1 MESLIDKLKVKPI
14 PKTKEQV
21 EVKIPVP
28 QALQNIQ
35 VKPRIL
41 DKRKDMQLD
50 RVEIMKRVQKRKI
63 AKPEDVSVQV
73 EDRPE
78 PVQKPVAKPKKPK
91 EPTDEATIKVKKPRK
106 LKGRKLKIVPITKGT
121 ISTHGV
127 VDKKKLPPPQKTQ
140 LPRVVEG
147 DLQEIVEGD
156 IIEMD
161 RIPKESKKVI
171 VKAPSY
177 YMNNR
182 EIFVQFINL
191 LFKQYRDQI
200 LQDKADF
207 ADFEGDIVAE
217 KCQKGEDVDFSL
229 LTHQKI
235 VRDYLNLYTPYRGLL
250 LYHGLGSG
258 KTCSSIAI
266 AEGMK
271 TSKRVII
278 MTPASLRRNY
288 IEELKYCG
296 DPLYK
301 KNQFWEFV
309 SVEEKPGLVEELHK
323 ILSLSKEFIR
333 KNGGAWLVNI
343 KKRSNY
349 ESLGSEERKN
359 LEAQLNEMIREKYQ
373 FINYNGLRTSHLQ
386 TLTGN
391 WAHNPFDNC
400 VIIIDEAHNFI
411 SRIVNKLKKP
421 ESLSFRLYEY
431 LMSAENCRIVL
442 LTGTPIINYPNEI
455 GILYNILRGYFQVWN
470 IPLNIKTSKKI
481 NEEALKKIFASYG
494 RLNNI
499 LDFVEYKPSTKTLS
513 ITRNPFG
520 FVSKF
525 GRDTEYDGVTINERG
540 NLSDE
545 DMMKLLEKLLN
556 KNKIEIFKDGVN
568 VERYKALPD
577 DKEEFQSYFID
588 SSDGDVKNI
597 HLFQRRII
605 GLTSYFRSAQEQLM
619 PDFDPEKDLIVAKIP
634 MSNYQF
640 GIYESARVKERK
652 LEKNNAK
659 RKKKGQDDDDAV
671 STYRI
676 FSRAFCNFVFPRTI
690 NRPMP
695 HDGEDIEAV
704 LENLAKERVDE
715 DILDAPTIDEKLANV
730 DGRFIADDEGELKM
744 KQKEATDESYED
756 RIKAALDELK
766 ANAQEFLTPNGSSQS
781 EIGEILSN
789 QASTL
794 KEKQV
799 EIEDAVEA
807 EVRGDVIE
815 EQEVEIAKALTEA
828 DQLEKTPPK
837 SLAIGGLQ
845 IYSPKFLQMLSNIV
859 SNDGL
864 HLIYS
869 QFRTLEGIGIF
880 KLILEANG
888 FAHFKLKKN
897 PTGQWIRDIAPE
909 DLGKPTFA
917 FYTGTEE
924 AEEKEIIRNVYNG
937 TWEYVPSTIR
947 EELEKQSSNN
957 QMGEII
963 KVLMIT
969 AAGAEGISLR
979 NCRFVHITEPYW
991 HPVRIEQVIGRARRI
1006 CSHQDLPPELR
1017 NVKVFLYLMT
1027 FSDEQLSSDETIELR
1042 LKDKSKVDKVTPLTS
1057 DEALYEISN
1066 IKNDINKKIL
1076 MAVKQSAIDCALH
1089 STADSKEP
1097 LVCYSFGANVTAD
1110 RFSYYPSLS
1119 GEEKDTV
1126 SRALNKEKIKWKASK
1141 ITWQGKSYALRK
1153 ETGQVYDYD
1162 SYKQAIKNPGVEPIE
1177 IGKLEKSGGKFKLTL
1192 L

>member
-1 MESLIDKLKVKPI
+1 MESLIDKLRVKPI

-28 QALQNIQ
+28 QALKNIQ

-41 DKRKDMQLD
+41 DKRKDMKLD
-50 RVEIMKRVQKRKI
+50 REEIMKRIQKRRI
-63 AKPEDVSVQV
+63 AKPEEIRIEIDDLPEV
-73 EDRPE
+73 E
-78 PVQKPVAKPKKPK
+78 KPKAKSKKVKPS
-91 EPTDEATIKVKKPRK
+91 TDELTIKVKKPKK
-106 LKGRKLKIVPITKGT
+106 LKGKKLKIVAITKGT
-121 ISTHGV
+121 ISTHGL
-127 VDKKKLPPPQKTQ
+127 DKKGLPPPQKTQ

-147 DLQEIVEGD
+147 KLQELVEGKV
-156 IIEMD
+156 IEAD
-161 RIPKESKKVI
+161 RLPKESQKVI
-171 VKAPSY
+171 VKAPAY

-200 LQDKADF
+200 LQDKEDF
-207 ADFEGDIVAE
+207 AAFEGDIVLE
-217 KCQKGEDVDFSL
+217 KCQKGENTDFSL

-271 TSKRVII
+271 TSQRVII

-301 KNQFWEFV
+301 KNQFWEFI
-309 SVEEKPGLVEELHK
+309 STEENPGLVDELHK
-323 ILSLSKEFIR
+323 IMSLSKEFII

-349 ESLGSEERKN
+349 ESMDSEERKS
-359 LEAQLNEMIREKYQ
+359 LEVQLNEMIREKYQ
-373 FINYNGLRTSHLQ
+373 FMNYNGLRNSHLQ

-391 WAHNPFDNC
+391 WSHNPFDNT
-400 VIIIDEAHNFI
+400 VVIIDEAHNFI

-455 GILYNILRGYFQVWN
+455 GILFNILRGYVQVWN

-481 NEEALKKIFASYG
+481 NEEALKKIFTSYG
-494 RLNNI
+494 RLNNV
-499 LDFVEYKPSTKTLS
+499 LDFVEYKPSTKTLV

-525 GRDTEYDGVTINERG
+525 GSDAAHEGVTVNERG

-545 DMMKLLEKLLN
+545 DMIKLLEKLLG
-556 KNKIEIFKDGVN
+556 KHKIEIFKDGVN

-597 HLFQRRII
+597 HLFQRRIL

-619 PDFDPEKDLIVAKIP
+619 PDFDPEKDMIVAKIP

-640 GIYESARVKERK
+640 GVYESARVKERK

-659 RKKKGQDDDDAV
+659 RKKKGLDDDDAA

-695 HDGEDIEAV
+695 HDGEDIDTV
-704 LENLAKERVDE
+704 LENLEKEGVDE
-715 DILDAPTIDEKLANV
+715 DILDAPTVDEKLANV
-730 DGRFIADDEGELKM
+730 DGRFTADDERELKM
-744 KQKEATDESYED
+744 KQKEGADESYAD
-756 RIKAALDELK
+756 RIQAALDELK
-766 ANAQEFLTPNGSSQS
+766 GNAQEYLTPGGTSQREIDEVMSNSALSINEKQS
-781 EIGEILSN
+781 EIEDTLEDEIQES
-789 QASTL
+789 AST
-794 KEKQV
+794 
-799 EIEDAVEA
+799 
-807 EVRGDVIE
+807 
-815 EQEVEIAKALTEA
+815 KAN
-828 DQLEKTPPK
+828 
-837 SLAIGGLQ
+837 SIGGLQ

-888 FAHFKLKKN
+888 FAQFKLKKN
-897 PTGQWIRDIAPE
+897 PAGQWIRDIIPE
-909 DLGKPTFA
+909 DMGKPTFA
-917 FYTGTEE
+917 LYTGTEE
-924 AEEKEIIRNVYNG
+924 ADEKEIIRNVFNG

-947 EELEKQSSNN
+947 EELVKQSSNN
-957 QMGEII
+957 QMGEIV

-1006 CSHQDLPPELR
+1006 CSHQDLQPELR

-1027 FSDEQLSSDETIELR
+1027 FSDEQLASDETIELR
-1042 LKDKSKVDKVTPLTS
+1042 LKDKSKLDKVTPLTS

-1066 IKNDINKKIL
+1066 IKNNINKKIL
-1076 MAVKQSAIDCALH
+1076 TAVKQSAIDCALH

-1097 LVCYSFGANVTAD
+1097 LVCYSFGANVTSD

-1126 SRALNKEKIKWKASK
+1126 SRALNKQKINWKASK
-1141 ITWQGKSYALRK
+1141 ITLQGKNYALRK

-1162 SYKQAIKNPGVEPIE
+1162 SYKQAVKNPGVEAIE
-1177 IGKLEKSGGKFKLTL
+1177 IGKLEKSGAKFKLTFL
-1192 L
+1192 